1 MSERDIFNI
10 IVAIWFIMAICI
22 FITLLF
28 IVAPY
33 GRHVRKG
40 WGLTMDNKLSW
51 IIMESVSPLVFA
63 LCFILGTN
71 ENTATVL
78 ILLGLWEL
86 HYLHRAFVYPFSLR
100 STTKRMPIV
109 IMVSAVLFNAVN
121 AYINGRYVFTFSTS
135 YNDVWLTDPRFII
148 GVTIFVIGYIV
159 NRRADLVLRNL
170 RQPSEAGYKIPYGGM
185 YRWISCPNY
194 FGEILIWLGWA
205 ISTWSLAGLAFAVW
219 TMANLIPR
227 ARSHHTW
234 YQGYFPTYPQ
244 ERKALI
250 PLFW

>member
-1 MSERDIFNI
+1 MSEREIFNI
-10 IVAIWFIMAICI
+10 LVTIWFIIAVCI
-22 FITLLF
+22 FVILFF

-40 WGLTMDNKLSW
+40 WGLTLDTKLSW

-71 ENTATVL
+71 ESTVPIL

-86 HYLHRAFVYPFSLR
+86 HYIHRAFIYPFSLR
-100 STTKRMPIV
+100 SAQKRMPLV
-109 IMVSAVLFNAVN
+109 IMVSAIFFNAAN
-121 AYINGRYVFTFSTS
+121 AYINGRYIFTFSTS
-135 YNDVWLTDPRFII
+135 YTGEWLTDPRFII
-148 GVTIFVIGYIV
+148 GVVVFVIGYII

-170 RQPSEAGYKIPYGGM
+170 RQPNEIDYKIPYGGM

-194 FGEILIWLGWA
+194 FGEILIWSGWA
-205 ISTWSLAGLAFAVW
+205 IATWSLVGLAFAVW

-234 YQGYFPTYPQ
+234 YQSYFPAYPQ